1 MTIIAVAKD
10 AATNRIVM
18 VADALAG
25 SCRRWPSQSE
35 KLLAIGKY
43 VVGIAGHG
51 YDVSKRELVTHRFSA
66 EAERS
71 IDCFTRELTAL
82 INDTS
87 SHVPDVAILIT
98 DGDHVTSIDANKQTG
113 SNLILEYGFNDIR
126 HSRGDLGWI
135 EMNLFEQ
142 SQRSHVTHDFV
153 DADELLVRIQRL
165 HDLAGYPDLFP
176 RKLAPETV
184 SDSQLSTLANV
195 HERLTGR

>member
-10 AATNRIVM
+10 ALNRIVM
-18 VADALAG
+18 VSDALAG
-25 SCRRWPSQSE
+25 SSRRWPSQSE
-35 KLLAIGKY
+35 KLLSIGKY

-51 YDVSKRELVTHRFSA
+51 YDVSKREIVTHQFSA
-66 EAERS
+66 EAKQS
-71 IDCFTRELTAL
+71 IDCFTRELTKL

-98 DGDHVTSIDANKQTG
+98 DGEHVTSIDAAKRSDGT
-113 SNLILEYGFNDIR
+113 LILEYGFNDIR

-142 SQRSHVTHDFV
+142 SQRSHAVHDFV
-153 DADELLVRIQRL
+153 DADELLVRIQHL
-165 HDLAGYPDLFP
+165 HNLAGYPDLFP
-176 RKLAPETV
+176 RKLVPEAV
-184 SDSQLSTLANV
+184 SDSQLSTLATV